1 MKVSAL
7 IEHLN
12 NLLRPEEFHDYAPNG
27 LQVEGTPEVRR
38 IALGVSASLG
48 LIERASTYGAD
59 MVLVHHGWFWRGE
72 DARLTGIKGRRV
84 RALIKANMNLV
95 AYHLPLDAHPEFG
108 NNAELARLLG
118 LTVETRAGSLG
129 LLNVGTING
138 GAVSVEKFAARVERV
153 LGRRPLLVGPE
164 DGMVSRVAWCSGAAQ
179 DELTAAADLGA
190 QLYLSGEISERTTF
204 EAIELGIPYLA
215 AGHTATE
222 QFGIQALGRHLK
234 ATFPELEIKYF
245 AEENPV

>member
-27 LQVEGTPEVRR
+27 LQVEGTPEVHR

-48 LIERASTYGAD
+48 LIERACTYGAD

-95 AYHLPLDAHPEFG
+95 AYHLPLDAHPELG

-118 LTVETRAGSLG
+118 LTVETRAGALG
-129 LLNVGTING
+129 LLNVGTLNEG
-138 GAVSVEKFAARVERV
+138 PMSVVDFAARVERV
-153 LGRRPLLVGPE
+153 LGRKPLLVGPK
-164 DGMVSRVAWCSGAAQ
+164 DGKIFRVAWCSGAAQ

-190 QLYLSGEISERTTF
+190 ELYLSGEISERTTF
-204 EAIELGIPYLA
+204 EAIELGVPYLS

-234 ATFPELEIKYF
+234 ATFPELEVEYF

>member
-1 MKVSAL
+1 MQASAL

-27 LQVEGTPEVRR
+27 LQVEGTSEVRR

-48 LIERASTYGAD
+48 LIERASAYGAD

-118 LTVETRAGSLG
+118 LTVEMRAGSLG

-138 GAVSVEKFAARVERV
+138 EAVSVEKFAARVERV
-153 LGRRPLLVGPE
+153 LGRKPLLVGPE

-234 ATFPELEIKYF
+234 TTFPELEIKYF
-245 AEENPV
+245 SEENPV